1 MENWLVVEPTPL
13 KNISQIGNL
22 PQIGKI
28 KNIWNH
34 HLENIGRKPT
44 KKPEHPMA
52 IIQDAYD
59 VTNLSWLQ
67 QQRKKTK
74 VTHMPKDMCLPSKK
88 RTWHQQNNN
97 DKHDWQRGK
106 PNKRPSSW
114 WQQCAKAFAHD
125 VPSPHRREPSLEVT
139 VKAFLKFVWR
149 AFQVHVIMW
158 SLYAVNTYIYINK
171 IYIYIYTQT
180 AASSMWYKFHWYS
193 WWDHVLHY

>member
-34 HLENIGRKPT
+34 HLENIGKKPT
-44 KKPEHPMA
+44 KDSTFTILVRSQQKPEDPMA
-52 IIQDAYD
+52 IIQDAYV

-67 QQRKKTK
+67 QQQKKTK
-74 VTHMPKDMCLPSKK
+74 VTHMPKDRCLPSKK

-114 WQQCAKAFAHD
+114 SQQCAKAFAHD
-125 VPSPHRREPSLEVT
+125 VPSPHRREPSLEAT
-139 VKAFLKFVWR
+139 VKAFLKVVWR
-149 AFQVHVIMW
+149 TFQVNIIIW
-158 SLYAVNTYIYINK
+158 SKYAVNTYIFIN
-171 IYIYIYTQT
+171 II
-180 AASSMWYKFHWYS
+180 
-193 WWDHVLHY
+193 